1 MFALRNKNTKEI
13 LCISAVWDCAGSE
26 MILEEGSG
34 DCVYVVQDR
43 RELESLLDEFN
54 AGGNPKST
62 EFPVIINSA
71 SPGSYE
77 ILQLWEMDK

>member
-1 MFALRNKNTKEI
+1 
-13 LCISAVWDCAGSE
+13 

-62 EFPVIINSA
+62 QFLRSGIQHHR
-71 SPGSYE
+71 
-77 ILQLWEMDK
+77 LL